1 MNLINKTKE
10 FFENLSKKQLLTI
23 LGTIPIGFVLGVAFY
38 TLSAKMRVSFKKYNT
53 ETFSMIDSL
62 SIDTIFKK
70 NGELDTDTLIDYYKL
85 SRKDI
90 QFKTLDNLDSEGF
103 LFVRDKEISE
113 YNLLE
118 NNVPSNKTFGQKNE
132 AKTYFLVGDFFG
144 KDFKLNKLELTTYGA
159 TSNLDDSFNPKILPR
174 QKYLNYKIYTRETD
188 LGNKML
194 DDEQANVRKY
204 LNKILEH
211 KKSLKD

>member
-1 MNLINKTKE
+1 
-10 FFENLSKKQLLTI
+10 
-23 LGTIPIGFVLGVAFY
+23 
-38 TLSAKMRVSFKKYNT
+38 MRVSFKKYNT

-132 AKTYFLVGDFFG
+132 AKTKKRLMDCREFDFVTC
-144 KDFKLNKLELTTYGA
+144 NHEI
-159 TSNLDDSFNPKILPR
+159 FN
-174 QKYLNYKIYTRETD
+174 IYWICYISTCC
-188 LGNKML
+188 
-194 DDEQANVRKY
+194 
-204 LNKILEH
+204 
-211 KKSLKD
+211 

>member
-1 MNLINKTKE
+1 MATE
-10 FFENLSKKQLLTI
+10 SAD
-23 LGTIPIGFVLGVAFY
+23 IPESCAW
-38 TLSAKMRVSFKKYNT
+38 A
-53 ETFSMIDSL
+53 TF
-62 SIDTIFKK
+62 
-70 NGELDTDTLIDYYKL
+70 
-85 SRKDI
+85 
-90 QFKTLDNLDSEGF
+90 LDNHDAHAL
-103 LFVRDKEISE
+103 
-113 YNLLE
+113 YLLE
-118 NNVPSNKTFGQKNE
+118 KNE